1 MRKSKRAS
9 LPPIRAALEAAGVI
23 FLDDG
28 QSIDGGAGCEARAK
42 VELPLPAPSP
52 YGRARAWGNPWGSQR
67 KEKWERT
74 FRLRT
79 DHGVSKGL
87 LVVLFW
93 LWGIVGLLFNAGTL
107 FGLTGSIGVGT
118 SALLAA
124 SALIWIGGMVL
135 FGIGALSL
143 TQTLMVGPMAEEYR
157 RRAGHSIVEGR

>member
-1 MRKSKRAS
+1 M
-9 LPPIRAALEAAGVI
+9 IG
-23 FLDDG
+23 
-28 QSIDGGAGCEARAK
+28 
-42 VELPLPAPSP
+42 
-52 YGRARAWGNPWGSQR
+52 GNPPLVGVMALALSFWLRFYGLMGLFQR

-74 FRLRT
+74 FRLCAN
-79 DHGVSKGL
+79 HGVSKGL

-135 FGIGALSL
+135 FGIGALFAH
-143 TQTLMVGPMAEEYR
+143 TDFDGERPMAESYGDVR
-157 RRAGHSIVEGR
+157 VSQ